1 MADPK
6 PDSKPDPAAADTLS
20 SGSRSE
26 DTPPAEVPAH
36 QALWQELESL
46 ADRDAG
52 EVAYVRRLLELW
64 RDHSKAAGAALYLPR
79 DGGEDGVSDSASAPR
94 ELLREMSV
102 GEGPFPP
109 NLLPGAETA
118 NGGLTF
124 HPLPGGILAASRA
137 GGAPSDGPRSEV
149 LTLLLATSLRAL
161 RLRQQLKQQHF
172 QVNYRV
178 VELESVYD
186 VGLAVA
192 GTLDLDQLSEEILLR
207 ALSLLDAR
215 RAAFYL
221 RHGESYRLERHYGG
235 EARQVLSAD
244 DPALEPFLAGK
255 GTIPDGLMPE
265 ALHVMG
271 VAIGGERPP
280 RGLIV
285 VADKESRTGVGPFG
299 ASDRRTLSLFAN
311 QASIALENARLHR
324 QALEKERLEREMELA
339 AEIQRQILPD
349 GAPEIDGWELVGWNR
364 PARQVGG
371 DYYDLHSHDGRL
383 TFTIA
388 DVTGKGIAA
397 ALLVSTLHSALHLLI
412 DRVGVE
418 PELFRRLNGH
428 ILESSA
434 ANKFITLL
442 LADLDAASGDVTY
455 VNAGHNPGLLLR
467 AGAGDTVGDSGA
479 GDTGAGEVVELSP
492 GGLPL
497 GLMAGGEYE
506 PGHLHMEP
514 GDLLC
519 LYTDGITE
527 CANRDDE
534 EFGEERLIACLRRH
548 RNESLDDVIACI
560 DRETREFAAGLP
572 QLDDQTIILLRR
584 SP

>member
-1 MADPK
+1 MADSP
-6 PDSKPDPAAADTLS
+6 PDPPTPAADADAP
-20 SGSRSE
+20 GPRPV
-26 DTPPAEVPAH
+26 DTPPSEIRPH
-36 QALWQELESL
+36 LALWRELESL

-64 RDHSKAAGAALYLPR
+64 REHQKAAGAALYLGR
-79 DGGEDGVSDSASAPR
+79 ESVDGDGDPDSDSATSPR
-94 ELLREMSV
+94 ELLREISV
-102 GEGPFPP
+102 GEGPFPTS
-109 NLLPGAETA
+109 LTADAEPG
-118 NGGLTF
+118 NGGLTL
-124 HPLPGGILAASRA
+124 HRLPGGILAASHA
-137 GGAPSDGPRSEV
+137 EGDLPDGPRSEV
-149 LTLLLATSLRAL
+149 LTLLLAASLRAL

-186 VGLAVA
+186 VGLAIA

-221 RHGESYRLERHYGG
+221 RHGESYRLERNYGG
-235 EARQVLSAD
+235 EAREALAAD

-255 GTIPDGLMPE
+255 GPAPDGMMPQ
-265 ALHVMG
+265 ARHVMG
-271 VAIGGERPP
+271 VAIGGQRQP

-311 QASIALENARLHR
+311 QSAIALENARLHR

-339 AEIQRQILPD
+339 ADIQRQLLPD
-349 GAPEIDGWELVGWNR
+349 GAPALPGWELLGWNR

-371 DYYDLHSHDGRL
+371 DYYDLRSREGGL

-388 DVTGKGIAA
+388 DVTGKGIGA
-397 ALLVSTLHSALHLLI
+397 ALLVSTLHSALDLLI
-412 DRVGVE
+412 DRVGVS
-418 PELFRRLNGH
+418 PELFNRLNGH
-428 ILESSA
+428 ILKSSA
-434 ANKFITLL
+434 RNKFITLL
-442 LADLDAASGDVTY
+442 LADLDSESGEINY

-467 AGAGDTVGDSGA
+467 SGA
-479 GDTGAGEVVELSP
+479 GEGDAGEGDAGEVVELSP

-497 GLMAGGEYE
+497 GLMAGSEYRS
-506 PGHLHMEP
+506 GSLRMEP

-519 LYTDGITE
+519 LFTDGITE

-548 RNESLDDVIACI
+548 RDETLGDVVACI
-560 DRETREFAAGLP
+560 DRETQEFAAGLP
-572 QLDDQTIILLRR
+572 QLDDETIILLRR
-584 SP
+584 NR